1 MKKLIIA
8 FGALLALFSMMSC
21 IGGSQDNNQPTEQPT
36 DSIESD
42 TIEVSGLAIDGA
54 KNSVA
59 LLVGTDTLIFD
70 YPDLDADH
78 RQGWVIGDSVT
89 VRYYATE
96 SGDSVVTDVIKND
109 DIS

>member
-8 FGALLALFSMMSC
+8 FGALFALSMMSC
-21 IGGSQDNNQPTEQPT
+21 IGGSQDNGLPTEQPT

-70 YPDLDADH
+70 YPDLDVDH
-78 RQGWVIGDSVT
+78 RQSWVIGDSVT

-109 DIS
+109 IS